1 MRLHWPVVTH
11 DQVQQMTRTRTPTR
25 LGSTSVTVTLG
36 VWWTRTEMRI
46 TANMFTTDLMVTG
59 SLAMVIRVTQT
70 ERTVVSTSDQ
80 RRRPRLARHTEYT
93 SSAHAWY
100 RHEAIRCAVNT
111 MHSA

>member
-1 MRLHWPVVTH
+1 MLHEVTRMAEAARLG
-11 DQVQQMTRTRTPTR
+11 MTRVMVTLCGAWVTRTAMQ
-25 LGSTSVTVTLG
+25 
-36 VWWTRTEMRI
+36 RTAIMLR
-46 TANMFTTDLMVTG
+46 TDLTVTG
-59 SLAMVIRVTQT
+59 SLAIVIRVTQT

>member
-1 MRLHWPVVTH
+1 MLHEVTRMAVAARLG
-11 DQVQQMTRTRTPTR
+11 MTRVMVTLCGAWVTRTAMQ
-25 LGSTSVTVTLG
+25 
-36 VWWTRTEMRI
+36 RTAIMLR
-46 TANMFTTDLMVTG
+46 TDLTVTG

>member
-1 MRLHWPVVTH
+1 MLHEVTRMAEAARLG
-11 DQVQQMTRTRTPTR
+11 MTRVMVTLCGAWVTRTAMQ
-25 LGSTSVTVTLG
+25 
-36 VWWTRTEMRI
+36 RTAIMLR
-46 TANMFTTDLMVTG
+46 TDLTVAVTG

-80 RRRPRLARHTEYT
+80 RRRSRLARHTEYT

>member
-1 MRLHWPVVTH
+1 MLHEVTRRAAAARLG
-11 DQVQQMTRTRTPTR
+11 MTRVMVTLCGAWVTRTAMQ
-25 LGSTSVTVTLG
+25 
-36 VWWTRTEMRI
+36 RTAIMLR
-46 TANMFTTDLMVTG
+46 TDLTVTG

-80 RRRPRLARHTEYT
+80 RRRSRLARHTEYT